1 MVQTILGT
9 HWAIKSPYVGRNN
22 THNDVEAR
30 IVRYNAP
37 SLRHRASL
45 SNFVCASTSTANSA
59 ETSKAPSTARPPC
72 YKEVWTPPE
81 PSMLIKDKRVFR
93 EEHR

>member
-1 MVQTILGT
+1 MAQTMGT
-9 HWAIKSPYVGRNN
+9 HWAIKSPYVGRNIVQ
-22 THNDVEAR
+22 NDVEAR
-30 IVRYNAP
+30 VLRCNAS
-37 SLRHRASL
+37 SLRHRAAL